1 MLVLHVGFHKK
12 HGWTRNPEKSVA
24 LTLALKDTNIF
35 SVILITKLGVYS

>member
-1 MLVLHVGFHKK
+1 LHVGFHEK
-12 HGWTRNPEKSVA
+12 HCRIRNPRKSVA